1 MGGGSLSS
9 FGKFSDRPERRC
21 RLRAHLT
28 TVFLFL
34 TSTRGRDYHFFVK
47 GGSDSEPNMGKVVQH
62 RKAKSYNQNFFVQ
75 GSTLLQLREVR
86 PRAVAKSNI
95 LAMKILAIDKSI
107 ADAFRQKYGLDVLN
121 RDCDDLLMV
130 TGKGTPADFSLRMDE
145 LRARIR
151 TIMERICRDPAD
163 YALLSRAVKGTR

>member
-1 MGGGSLSS
+1 
-9 FGKFSDRPERRC
+9 
-21 RLRAHLT
+21 
-28 TVFLFL
+28 
-34 TSTRGRDYHFFVK
+34 
-47 GGSDSEPNMGKVVQH
+47 
-62 RKAKSYNQNFFVQ
+62 
-75 GSTLLQLREVR
+75 
-86 PRAVAKSNI
+86 
-95 LAMKILAIDKSI
+95 MKILAIDKSI